1 MTRSELI
8 AKDLLKIKAV
18 FFRPNEP
25 FTWASGIKSPIYCD
39 NRLTLTDVA
48 VRTDVENGL
57 AELVKEEYPEAEV
70 LMGTST
76 AGIAHAAITA
86 QILGMPMGYVRT
98 GSKDHGRKNQ
108 IEGKLEKGQKVVV
121 VEDLIS
127 TAGSCVDVVNVL
139 REAGAEE
146 IYADAFTG
154 TKKHRPQLDKLLK
167 VIQNGDKVVVTKLDR
182 IARSAT
188 QGIALIDM
196 MLDKGVTVHILNMGI
211 MDNTPTGRL
220 IRTIMLAFAEFERD
234 MIVERTQEGK
244 AIAKQKDD
252 FKEGRPRISKIKIDH
267 ALSLLDE
274 GYSYKQVERMT
285 GISTATLARRKRE
298 RLLEEDS

>member
-1 MTRSELI
+1 MVYGYCRVSTKGQ
-8 AKDLLKIKAV
+8 AKDGNSIEAQEAAV
-18 FFRPNEP
+18 
-25 FTWASGIKSPIYCD
+25 
-39 NRLTLTDVA
+39 
-48 VRTDVENGL
+48 
-57 AELVKEEYPEAEV
+57 
-70 LMGTST
+70 
-76 AGIAHAAITA
+76 
-86 QILGMPMGYVRT
+86 
-98 GSKDHGRKNQ
+98 
-108 IEGKLEKGQKVVV
+108 
-121 VEDLIS
+121 
-127 TAGSCVDVVNVL
+127 

-244 AIAKQKDD
+244 AIAKQKED

-274 GYSYKQVERMT
+274 GYSYKQVESMTESVPLPLPEESEKDFWKKIRNFNNRMR
-285 GISTATLARRKRE
+285 LRE
-298 RLLEEDS
+298 ASDIYVFTVYL